1 MCYSIVYHGLSND
14 EGNAK
19 IMKPDE
25 YRNFLIASI
34 PGARKASGGKEVL
47 CRCRYCPDSKNPT
60 HAHFYISVP
69 QSEDELSFFNCYK
82 CHSSGIVTNKTL
94 VEWGIYDPKMGIDI
108 TLHNKKIMKN
118 PRNIQY
124 RDDVIYKLKYND
136 ITIDDLSK
144 YKLDY
149 INTRLGIDLSFD
161 DCIKHKIVINL
172 DDILRQN
179 NLPGTRDPRVLDIL
193 DSSFIGF
200 VSVNNAFINMRR
212 LVDKQLPYGLNKRYI
227 NYSLF
232 NKFDNTHRFYVVPTQ
247 YDLRKPIRLHL
258 SEGPFDSLGIYK
270 NLRGGTMDNDIYSS
284 IGGSGYKGIIK
295 YFINTLKLPNLEINY
310 YPDADV
316 DQHILLDI
324 AEALK
329 PFNFPFIIHRN
340 ELGKDFGVKSDQMKE
355 ILFKVD

>member
-1 MCYSIVYHGLSND
+1 
-14 EGNAK
+14 
-19 IMKPDE
+19 MKPED
-25 YRNFLIASI
+25 YRNFLLSSI
-34 PGARKASGGKEVL
+34 PGAKPASGGKEVL
-47 CRCRYCPDSKNPT
+47 CRCRYCPDSSNPR

-94 VEWGIYDPKMGIDI
+94 IEWGIYDSAIGIDI
-108 TLHNKKIMKN
+108 TLHNRKVMRN
-118 PRNIQY
+118 PRNTMF
-124 RDDVIYKLKYND
+124 RDDIIYNLRYND

-149 INTRLGIDLSFD
+149 INNRLGINLSFD

-179 NLPGTRDPRVLDIL
+179 NLSGTRDGKVLELL
-193 DSSFIGF
+193 DSSYIGF
-200 VSVNNAFINMRR
+200 ISVNNAFINMRKI
-212 LVDKQLPYGLNKRYI
+212 VDKDLLYGLNKRYL

-247 YDLRKPIRLHL
+247 YDLTRPIRLHL
-258 SEGPFDSLGIYK
+258 SEGPFDSLGILH
-270 NLRGGTMDNDIYSS
+270 NLRNGEMDNDIYSS

-310 YPDADV
+310 YPDAEI
-316 DQHILLDI
+316 DQEILLDI
-324 AEALK
+324 AEVLE
-329 PFNFPFIIHRN
+329 PFHFPFYIRRN
-340 ELGKDFGVKSDQMKE
+340 DIGKDFGVRKDQMRE
-355 ILFKVD
+355 VLFEVKK